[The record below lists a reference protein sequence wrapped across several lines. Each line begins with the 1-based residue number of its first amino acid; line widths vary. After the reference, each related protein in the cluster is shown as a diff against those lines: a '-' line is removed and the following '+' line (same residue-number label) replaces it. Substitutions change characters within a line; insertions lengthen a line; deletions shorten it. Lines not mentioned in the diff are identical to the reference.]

1 MAGMGNV
8 WKENQKKIL
17 TVCAAGIGVYV
28 GFRYLFPLLSPFL
41 LAFCIVYLLNPWLN
55 RVQKRTHIK
64 KEVLLALVLVLAAAL
79 VLGLLAALL
88 QYAAGEAGTLVENWD
103 GISRQVG
110 GQIEVFFG
118 DCCMFA
124 EEHFG
129 LDAGKV
135 EQVVLERV
143 EVFIEELRVELVPN
157 LMKESWWYV
166 RKLIS
171 AAAFLG
177 VGFIASLLLCR
188 DYDSLMR
195 NLGQNG
201 GRERERDDGGKWKT
215 DSAEKPESRLLT
227 AVLAAAERILSL
239 VLEYVKAQ
247 ALILLVIMA
256 IASAGLWLGKVG
268 NAFVLGF
275 FAGILDA
282 LPFIGTG
289 VILLPTALWQLIC
302 GRAGTA
308 LWCLAVYIC
317 CVGARE
323 LLEPKL
329 MGKRTGVYPVF
340 MLLAVYA
347 GVKLFGLS
355 GILKG
360 PLSLVVLMELFRKK
374 EEAPEAASD
383 GENEQG

>member
-1 MAGMGNV
+1 MGNV

-55 RVQKRTHIK
+55 RMQKRTHIK

-118 DCCMFA
+118 DCCMFV

-201 GRERERDDGGKWKT
+201 GREREQDDGGKWKT

-227 AVLAAAERILSL
+227 AVIAAAERILSL

-289 VILLPTALWQLIC
+289 VILHPTALWQLIC

-340 MLLAVYA
+340 MLLSVYA

-374 EEAPEAASD
+374 EEAPEDASD

>member
-1 MAGMGNV
+1 MGNV

-118 DCCMFA
+118 DCCMFV

-201 GRERERDDGGKWKT
+201 GREREQDDGGKWKT

-340 MLLAVYA
+340 MLLSVYA

-374 EEAPEAASD
+374 EEAPEDASD

>member
-1 MAGMGNV
+1 MGNV

-55 RVQKRTHIK
+55 RMQKRTHIK

-118 DCCMFA
+118 DCCMFV

-201 GRERERDDGGKWKT
+201 GREREQDDGGKWKT

-227 AVLAAAERILSL
+227 AVLEAAERILSL

-302 GRAGTA
+302 GRVGTA

-340 MLLAVYA
+340 MLLSVYA

-374 EEAPEAASD
+374 EEAPEDASD

>member
-55 RVQKRTHIK
+55 RMQKRTHIK
-64 KEVLLALVLVLAAAL
+64 KEVLLALVLVLAAVL

-118 DCCMFA
+118 DCCMFV

-227 AVLAAAERILSL
+227 AVIAAAERILSL

-340 MLLAVYA
+340 MLLSVYA

-374 EEAPEAASD
+374 EEAPEDASD

>member
-55 RVQKRTHIK
+55 RMQKRTHIK

-118 DCCMFA
+118 DCCMFV

-227 AVLAAAERILSL
+227 AVIAAAERILSL

-340 MLLAVYA
+340 MLLSVYA

-374 EEAPEAASD
+374 EEAPEDASD

>member
-1 MAGMGNV
+1 MGNV

-55 RVQKRTHIK
+55 RMQKRTHIK
-64 KEVLLALVLVLAAAL
+64 KEVLLALVLVLAAVL

-118 DCCMFA
+118 DCCMFV

-201 GRERERDDGGKWKT
+201 GREREQDDGGKWKT
-215 DSAEKPESRLLT
+215 DSAKKPESRLLT

-340 MLLAVYA
+340 MLLSVYA

-374 EEAPEAASD
+374 EEAPEDASD

>member
-1 MAGMGNV
+1 MGNV

-55 RVQKRTHIK
+55 RMQKRTHIK

-118 DCCMFA
+118 DCCMFV

-129 LDAGKV
+129 LDARKV

-227 AVLAAAERILSL
+227 AVLEAAERILSL

-302 GRAGTA
+302 GRVGTA

-340 MLLAVYA
+340 MLLSVYA

-374 EEAPEAASD
+374 EEAPEDASD

>member
-1 MAGMGNV
+1 MGNV

-55 RVQKRTHIK
+55 RMQKRTHIK
-64 KEVLLALVLVLAAAL
+64 KEVLLALVLVLAAVL

-103 GISRQVG
+103 GISRQAG

-118 DCCMFA
+118 DCCMFV

-195 NLGQNG
+195 NFGQNG

-340 MLLAVYA
+340 MLLSVYA

-374 EEAPEAASD
+374 EEAPEDASD

>member
-1 MAGMGNV
+1 MGNV

-55 RVQKRTHIK
+55 RMQKRTHIK
-64 KEVLLALVLVLAAAL
+64 KEVLLALVLVLAAVL

-118 DCCMFA
+118 DCCMFV

-227 AVLAAAERILSL
+227 AVIAAAERILSL

-323 LLEPKL
+323 FLEPKL

-340 MLLAVYA
+340 MLLSVYA

-374 EEAPEAASD
+374 EEAPEDASD

>member
-1 MAGMGNV
+1 MGNV

-17 TVCAAGIGVYV
+17 SVCAAGIGVYV

-55 RVQKRTHIK
+55 RMQKRTHIK
-64 KEVLLALVLVLAAAL
+64 KEVLLALVLVFAAAL

-88 QYAAGEAGTLVENWD
+88 QYAAGEAGALVENWD
-103 GISRQVG
+103 GISRRVG
-110 GQIEVFFG
+110 GQIQIFFG
-118 DCCMFA
+118 DCCMFM

-135 EQVVLERV
+135 EQAVLERV
-143 EVFIEELRVELVPN
+143 EIFIEELRVELVPN

-166 RKLIS
+166 KKLIS

-188 DYDSLMR
+188 DYDSLMQSLR
-195 NLGQNG
+195 QGKG
-201 GRERERDDGGKWKT
+201 AGEREAGN
-215 DSAEKPESRLLT
+215 RLLT
-227 AVLAAAERILSL
+227 AVLAAAERILR
-239 VLEYVKAQ
+239 VVVEYVKAQ

-282 LPFIGTG
+282 MPFIGTG
-289 VILLPTALWQLIC
+289 IILLPTALWQLIC

-323 LLEPKL
+323 FLEPKL

-340 MLLAVYA
+340 MLLSVYA

-360 PLSLVVLMELFRKK
+360 PLSLVVLMELFGKR
-374 EEAPEAASD
+374 ETGTPQEPS
-383 GENEQG
+383 GEKDS

>member
-1 MAGMGNV
+1 MGNV

-55 RVQKRTHIK
+55 RMQKRTHIK
-64 KEVLLALVLVLAAAL
+64 KEVLLALVLVLAAVL

-118 DCCMFA
+118 DCCMFV

-215 DSAEKPESRLLT
+215 DSAKKPESRLLT

-340 MLLAVYA
+340 MLLSVYA

-374 EEAPEAASD
+374 EEAPEDASD

>member
-1 MAGMGNV
+1 MGNV

-55 RVQKRTHIK
+55 RMQKRTHIK

-118 DCCMFA
+118 DCCMFV

-227 AVLAAAERILSL
+227 AVIAAAERILSL

-289 VILLPTALWQLIC
+289 VILLPTALWQFIC

-340 MLLAVYA
+340 MLLSVYA

-374 EEAPEAASD
+374 EEAPEDASD

>member
-1 MAGMGNV
+1 MGNV

-55 RVQKRTHIK
+55 RMQKRTHIK
-64 KEVLLALVLVLAAAL
+64 KEVLLALALVLAAVL

-118 DCCMFA
+118 DCCMFV

-201 GRERERDDGGKWKT
+201 GREREQDDGGKWKT

-227 AVLAAAERILSL
+227 AVIAAAERILSL

-340 MLLAVYA
+340 MLLSVYA

-374 EEAPEAASD
+374 EEAPEDASD